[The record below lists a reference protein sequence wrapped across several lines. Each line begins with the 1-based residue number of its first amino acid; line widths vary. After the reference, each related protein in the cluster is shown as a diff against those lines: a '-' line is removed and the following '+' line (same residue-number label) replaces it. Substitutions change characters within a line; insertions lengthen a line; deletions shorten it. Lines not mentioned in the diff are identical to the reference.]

1 MGILDDAIREHLEL
15 KKSHG
20 ATEDEI
26 RRKEAEVFGAPRT
39 EAAVPAAPAD
49 EHTQLLMPDEG
60 PAAETHLEELE
71 PLEPAPEDPYAV
83 HPGDEP
89 VPDPAVPEPASD
101 HHDIPPAAEAGAGLL
116 EPHEVEPGPPST
128 PHHHHDEEPHPALV
142 DHDHIGGEEHA
153 PEPVFRHAA
162 EAPTAPPDAPL
173 DPAPID
179 DPPVGDPPVESPEI
193 DEPPPRQSHEE
204 AEGEDEDVLE
214 ETPEFLQDAP
224 EHDRLWF
231 EQKPPRDFDF
241 GE

>member
-15 KKSHG
+15 KRSHG
-20 ATEDEI
+20 ATDDEI
-26 RRKEAEVFGAPRT
+26 RRKEAEVFGQARP
-39 EAAVPAAPAD
+39 EAAAEAPPAD
-49 EHTQLLMPDEG
+49 EHTQLLTPEAA
-60 PAAETHLEELE
+60 PAADTHLEELE
-71 PLEPAPEDPYAV
+71 PLEAAPEDPYEV

-89 VPDPAVPEPASD
+89 VPDPAVSEPTPE
-101 HHDIPPAAEAGAGLL
+101 HHDVPPAAEAGAGML

-128 PHHHHDEEPHPALV
+128 PHRHHEDETHPALV

-153 PEPVFRHAA
+153 PEPVFGHAA
-162 EAPTAPPDAPL
+162 ETPTA
-173 DPAPID
+173 
-179 DPPVGDPPVESPEI
+179 PPVESPEV
-193 DEPPPRQSHEE
+193 DEPPPAAQSSEQ
-204 AEGEDEDVLE
+204 ADEDEDVLE